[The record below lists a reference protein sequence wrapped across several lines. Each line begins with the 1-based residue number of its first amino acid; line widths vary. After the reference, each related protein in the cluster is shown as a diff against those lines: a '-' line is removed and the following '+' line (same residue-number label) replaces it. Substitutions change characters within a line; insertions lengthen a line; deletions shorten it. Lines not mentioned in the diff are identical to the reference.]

1 MAVSITQNTKVGFI
15 GTGVMGSSM
24 VSHLLNKKYQVTV
37 FNRTKE
43 KATPLLQQGAAW
55 ANSPKEIATNCQVIF
70 TMLGY
75 PEDVKKVYL
84 DSEGLMLNAKPKTV
98 MIDLTTSSPS
108 LAKEIFK
115 AGISKQIDTLDA
127 PVSGGD
133 SGAKNG
139 TLSIMIGGEKSVF
152 EDALILLNTFGKT
165 IVYQGPAGAGQHTKL
180 TNQILIASYM
190 IGVCEALQYANKNG
204 LNPET
209 VMASVT
215 GGAAASWS
223 LINLGPKMLSG
234 DYAPGFYIHHFIKDL
249 ILANDECVKVGL
261 TLNNLKN
268 CLTLYGKLPDE
279 IKKTKGTQAIYE
291 LFK

>member
-1 MAVSITQNTKVGFI
+1 MIDKTTSLGFI

-24 VSHLLNKKYQVTV
+24 VSHLLSNGHRVAIY
-37 FNRTKE
+37 NRTKE
-43 KATPLLQQGAAW
+43 KASPLLAKGATW
-55 ANSPKEIATNCQVIF
+55 ASSPKEIASNCQVIF

-75 PEDVKKVYL
+75 PEDVKKIYFG
-84 DSEGLMLNAKPKTV
+84 SEGLIINSKPNSILTD
-98 MIDLTTSSPS
+98 MTTSSPT
-108 LAKEIFK
+108 LAKEIYNDCQK
-115 AGISKQIDTLDA
+115 HNLHTLDA

-139 TLSIMIGGEKSVF
+139 TLSIMVGGEKLIF
-152 EDALILLNTFGKT
+152 ETALPLFKTFGKT
-165 IVYQGPAGAGQHTKL
+165 IIYQGLAGAGQHTKL

-190 IGVCEALQYANKNG
+190 IGVCEALQYAKKNG
-204 LNPET
+204 LNPQT
-209 VMASVT
+209 VLDSVS

-234 DYAPGFYIHHFIKDL
+234 DYEPGFYIHHFIKDMK
-249 ILANDECVKVGL
+249 LALEECDKTGL
-261 TLNNLKN
+261 NLNNLKN
-268 CLTLYGKLPDE
+268 SLTLFGKLPEE